1 MKTAFLAAECIGVE
15 GRLRN
20 AVVVV
25 EDGVVMSVRARQQT
39 AVPSAASVV
48 DLGDGLLVPGF
59 IDMHIHGGAG
69 HDVMEGTPEGIAVL
83 ELHLARHG
91 TTSYCPTTVSA
102 PVDTTLRALEH
113 LADEIEAVAKRDTHA
128 LRARP
133 LGVHLEGPFI
143 SKQKAGAQPL
153 ECITEASVESFNR
166 LWQAARGHV
175 KVITIAPEIAG
186 AEAVIREAA
195 SRGVCVS
202 LGHSNATLEETR
214 RGIAAGGRHVTHLF
228 NAMRQLDHREPGI
241 AGCALVEDSV
251 SAEMIVDGV
260 HVSPEVVKLFLKA
273 KGNRGVLVTDA
284 ISATGM
290 PDGRYQLG
298 GFEVEVKGDVCMSH
312 GKLAG
317 SVLTLDRA
325 VRNVMKFTGITLDT
339 ALQMVTV
346 SPARALR
353 LYGRK
358 GVIEPGADADFVLL
372 TADGQVCRTIVAG
385 VSG

>member
-25 EDGVVMSVRARQQT
+25 EDGVVMSVGARQQT

-175 KVITIAPEIAG
+175 GHHHRPG
-186 AEAVIREAA
+186 NCGRRSSN
-195 SRGVCVS
+195 SRSGKPRS
-202 LGHSNATLEETR
+202 LR
-214 RGIAAGGRHVTHLF
+214 
-228 NAMRQLDHREPGI
+228 
-241 AGCALVEDSV
+241 
-251 SAEMIVDGV
+251 
-260 HVSPEVVKLFLKA
+260 
-273 KGNRGVLVTDA
+273 
-284 ISATGM
+284 
-290 PDGRYQLG
+290 
-298 GFEVEVKGDVCMSH
+298 
-312 GKLAG
+312 
-317 SVLTLDRA
+317 
-325 VRNVMKFTGITLDT
+325 
-339 ALQMVTV
+339 
-346 SPARALR
+346 
-353 LYGRK
+353 
-358 GVIEPGADADFVLL
+358 
-372 TADGQVCRTIVAG
+372 
-385 VSG
+385 